1 MSPKAGD
8 PGLPF
13 GAGIG
18 ENDASREG
26 GATPAPS
33 GIPDLSAWG
42 KTAPPPPPVA
52 HDFEPGDDIGNRI
65 SGPPTHEQTTRGV
78 GQDRDN
84 RRRGGPRRRFG
95 GERRGGPD
103 RGGDRGG
110 RDDRDRPRQPYIPGP
125 PPPPTDLPGNPRVIA
140 RQDHSVSRKNIDPNA
155 VNVLYRLHRAGY
167 KAYLVGGGVRDLLL
181 GERPKDF
188 DVATSASPR
197 DAKRLFPN
205 CFIIGR
211 RFRLCHVRFGHQI
224 IEVATFRAKGE
235 ALELAEE
242 KPDHGQTPLDE
253 NVFGTPEQD
262 ALRRDLTING
272 LFYDIGTFALID
284 YVGGVEDLKA
294 RLIRMIGDPNERFRE
309 DPVRMVRVVR
319 FAARLG
325 FQIEP
330 ATRSAL
336 EACRATLAASNPSRM
351 LEEWYRL
358 LNRGAARKSIDL
370 MHETGLLAQ
379 TLPSLAKEM
388 EDPARAKAIRA
399 WLDALDGFDPAFRP
413 LPGALCMAAL
423 FGARLAGVLA
433 QAAPDADPGR
443 VAWDALDEDF
453 KHLQVSRR
461 DRSILVRMIL
471 SQRHFEGPEV
481 DAAFAGRDYFPAA
494 LDFFELKGRALGAIP
509 ETLPA
514 WRKAEAEVMRRPLG
528 RDVGPVP
535 GPGAPAEDASGEGRP
550 RRQRRR
556 RRGGRGGRG
565 EPGNQAEP
573 GNRVEPQA
581 MKLPQ
586 GGHDLELGPP
596 PEALKELYA
605 GDKDELPDWVSDDQ
619 PPA

>member
-1 MSPKAGD
+1 MPV
-8 PGLPF
+8 
-13 GAGIG
+13 
-18 ENDASREG
+18 
-26 GATPAPS
+26 PS

-52 HDFEPGDDIGNRI
+52 HDFEPGDDIGNRLA
-65 SGPPTHEQTTRGV
+65 GPPTHERTTRG
-78 GQDRDN
+78 QDN
-84 RRRGGPRRRFG
+84 RPRGGPRRRFG
-95 GERRGGPD
+95 GDRRGGSD
-103 RGGDRGG
+103 RG
-110 RDDRDRPRQPYIPGP
+110 RDGRDRPRQPYIPGP
-125 PPPPTDLPGNPRVIA
+125 PPPPTGLPGNPRVIA

-188 DVATSASPR
+188 DVATDASPR
-197 DAKRLFPN
+197 DTKRLFPH

-211 RFRLCHVRFGHQI
+211 RFRLCHVRFGSQV

-242 KPDHGQTPLDE
+242 KPDHGQTTLDE

-284 YVGGVEDLKA
+284 YVGGMEDLKN
-294 RLIRMIGDPNERFRE
+294 RLVRMIGDPAERFRE

-325 FQIEP
+325 FAIEP

-336 EACRATLAASNPSRM
+336 EACRGTLASANPSRM
-351 LEEWYRL
+351 LEEWFRL

-370 MHETGLLAQ
+370 LRETGLRAQ
-379 TLPSLAKEM
+379 ALPSLAKEM
-388 EDPARAKAIRA
+388 DDPARAQAVQA
-399 WLDALDGFDPAFRP
+399 WLDALDALDPSYRP
-413 LPGALCMAAL
+413 LPNALCLAGL
-423 FGARLAGVLA
+423 FGERLTPLLA
-433 QAAPDADPGR
+433 QAPPDADPGR
-443 VAWDALDEDF
+443 IAWDALDEDF
-453 KHLQVSRR
+453 KRLQVSRR

-471 SQRHFEGPEV
+471 SQRHFEGNQIDP
-481 DAAFAGRDYFPAA
+481 AFAGRDYFPAA
-494 LDFFELKGRALGAIP
+494 LDFFELKGRALGATL

-528 RDVGPVP
+528 RDVGPLP
-535 GPGAPAEDASGEGRP
+535 SPAESGHADASGEGQP
-550 RRQRRR
+550 RRRRR

-565 EPGNQAEP
+565 APGNGAGP
-573 GNRVEPQA
+573 GNRVQSQA
-581 MKLPQ
+581 MTLPQ

-596 PEALKELYA
+596 PEVVKELYA
-605 GDKDELPDWVSDDQ
+605 GDKDELPDWVSDEQ
-619 PPA
+619 PPS